1 MLRSPA
7 PRHILAWVVLLGLV
21 GCVSVAVKPTT
32 AATGPVLTVNAAAVQ
47 RPISPL
53 IYGMNFADP
62 SLMAELKLPI
72 NRWGGNHTTRYNW
85 QNDITNK
92 GSDWYFE
99 NIPEPNPDISQLP
112 TNSAA
117 DRFVAQNRAN
127 NTATLLT
134 VPIIG
139 WVAKDSPRDHPY
151 DCGFKVSRYGPQDNV
166 DPYDPDCGNGFQ
178 GGARITGN
186 NPTDTSIAVTPAFVQ
201 QWVTHLV
208 SRFGNAAAN
217 GVRYYALD
225 NEPGIWHE
233 THRDV
238 HPTAPGYDEL
248 WQRGRDYAIAIK
260 TADPNAQ
267 ILGPVQDGWTRYL
280 YSSYVDYASAEAE
293 KNAHGGKPFVQWYL
307 EQMAKYQTD
316 NGKRLLDYFDLHYY
330 PQANGVAL
338 TTAGNTATQALR
350 LRSTR
355 SLWDPNYVDESWI
368 ATTDSA
374 TPVNGIGVMNAVQLL
389 PRMRAWVNAHYPGTK
404 LAISEYNWGGL
415 EHINGALAQ
424 AEVLGIFGR
433 EGLDLATLWA
443 PPKPNQ
449 PGAFA
454 FRIYRNYDG
463 NGSMFGDTSVQ
474 ANSANPNDLSIFAA
488 TRTSDDSLTLVII
501 NKTADSLTSN
511 VNLSGFTPASS
522 AQVYRYSSA
531 NLDQIVKQADQPIS
545 ASGFTATFPASSITL
560 VVVPPAP
567 GSIVRQPFYL
577 PFIQK

>member
-1 MLRSPA
+1 
-7 PRHILAWVVLLGLV
+7 
-21 GCVSVAVKPTT
+21 
-32 AATGPVLTVNAAAVQ
+32 
-47 RPISPL
+47 
-53 IYGMNFADP
+53 
-62 SLMAELKLPI
+62 
-72 NRWGGNHTTRYNW
+72 
-85 QNDITNK
+85 
-92 GSDWYFE
+92 
-99 NIPEPNPDISQLP
+99 
-112 TNSAA
+112 
-117 DRFVAQNRAN
+117 
-127 NTATLLT
+127 
-134 VPIIG
+134 
-139 WVAKDSPRDHPY
+139 
-151 DCGFKVSRYGPQDNV
+151 
-166 DPYDPDCGNGFQ
+166 
-178 GGARITGN
+178 
-186 NPTDTSIAVTPAFVQ
+186 VQ